1 MAVVEINSYHE
12 SDGIGLGGRGMDY
25 VETIFTRIFFSFFFP
40 GNRQKIMKFLLEF
53 LVWLKRTLKCLV
65 EGHLRKVVVYL
76 CLNCTSDECLSYS
89 SIGTGCQRVSAVNGQ
104 TVGKS

>member
-1 MAVVEINSYHE
+1 M
-12 SDGIGLGGRGMDY
+12 
-25 VETIFTRIFFSFFFP
+25 ETIFTRIFYFFFFFS

-76 CLNCTSDECLSYS
+76 CLNCTSDECLFSYS